1 MRPALTW
8 VWDVCWDLAL
18 EYIRTETN
26 SSVGRLNL
34 VLVVILACLAVAS
47 LVPPALLTILRIV
60 FQTSFPDWVY
70 AIPGVAFGALC
81 VVAVISLLLV
91 YKEGPHRVGGGG
103 KLDE

>member
-8 VWDVCWDLAL
+8 AWDVCWDLAS

-26 SSVGRLNL
+26 SSVGKLNL
-34 VLVVILACLAVAS
+34 ILVVILACLTVVA
-47 LVPPALLTILRIV
+47 LVPPALVTILRIV

-70 AIPGVAFGALC
+70 AIPVVAFVALC
-81 VVAVISLLLV
+81 VVAVISLFLV
-91 YKEGPHRVGGGG
+91 CKEGPHRVGGGG